1 MEIPTFAVD
10 PIYRGDDWGVVLRV
24 KNPDKT
30 IRNLT
35 GSHIDL
41 ELREDPSIETVVQT
55 PLAVVTSGLL
65 GEIWITLTG
74 FETKQVTQSAL
85 YGTVFQVTAIG
96 REAIG
101 FLTVEVREGDDS

>member
-1 MEIPTFAVD
+1 MDIPTFQVD

-30 IRNLT
+30 VRNLT
-35 GSHIDL
+35 GAHIDL
-41 ELREDPSIETVVQT
+41 ELREDPTIETVVVT

-65 GEIWITLTG
+65 GEIWLTITG
-74 FETKQVTQSAL
+74 FDTKQITQSTL
-85 YGTVFQVTAIG
+85 YGTVFQVSATG

-101 FLTVEVREGDDS
+101 FVTVEIREGDDS